1 MENVKFALPQWA
13 IDIAIEG
20 LQELALRL
28 EDDAAAFARLDTSEG
43 RALAA
48 ERLAQ
53 ARIAR
58 KGSAFYLD
66 L

>member
-1 MENVKFALPQWA
+1 MKNPQYEIPQWA
-13 IDIAIEG
+13 LDAAIGG
-20 LQELALRL
+20 LQELARRL
-28 EDDAAAFARLDTSEG
+28 EDDAAAFARLDTPEG